1 MCSFVFGFASYI
13 VLLCIM
19 SMHTLRGACHN
30 ARIARPPGPVK
41 RARYSPSVA
50 PHAQPHQTAYT
61 LRYPLG
67 DTDAQ
72 VINRT
77 LARSFGAR

>member
-1 MCSFVFGFASYI
+1 
-13 VLLCIM
+13 M
-19 SMHTLRGACHN
+19 SRHTLRCTCHN
-30 ARIARPPGPVK
+30 TKIACTPGPVK

-50 PHAQPHQTAYT
+50 PHAQPHQTAHT

-72 VINRT
+72 VMNRT